1 MSLVHDMLI
10 SQGNDIYSTT
20 GNANT
25 TKTFTAPLSQQ
36 PTCFVRAISSSCDND
51 QWLAVANKEAVIFNG
66 VVYKSADDFPKLDPL
81 PPYPPPPKSPS
92 SGNGGPNSGDGA
104 PKPGGDAVSGAIIK
118 APSLGALILA
128 IVVSIALE

>member
-1 MSLVHDMLI
+1 MLI

-92 SGNGGPNSGDGA
+92 SGNGA

-118 APSLGALILA
+118 TPSLGALILA